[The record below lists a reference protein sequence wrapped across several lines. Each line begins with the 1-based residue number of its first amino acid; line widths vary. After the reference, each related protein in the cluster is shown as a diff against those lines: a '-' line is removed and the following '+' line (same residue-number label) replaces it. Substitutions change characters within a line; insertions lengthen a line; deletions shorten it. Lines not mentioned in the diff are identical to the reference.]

1 MVVKQLVYLLALARE
16 KHFGQAAQRCHV
28 TQPTLSA
35 AIRQLEEELG
45 VPIVERANRFIGFTP
60 EGERVLDHAR
70 RIVADCDAMRQELS
84 EMRQG
89 ASGHLRI
96 GAVPTVLPI
105 MALITGPFAKRH
117 PKVSIAIL
125 SMTSIEIQKGLDEFT
140 IEAGITYLDNEPLA
154 HVKAAPLYREEYV
167 LLTPLGGTLAGGS
180 LAGRHSVS
188 WAEAAALPLC
198 LLTPDMQNRRI
209 VDAAFRA
216 AGSRPVPEIE
226 TNSIINLCSH
236 VSSGRWSAVMPQAL
250 LSLFGLPEKAVALPL
265 IDPPVSQVIGLV
277 IADRDPPL
285 PLARALFAQAPALG
299 LGAAIRQRLP
309 LGAPPSPD
317 RSSG

>member
-70 RIVADCDAMRQELS
+70 RIVADCDAMRQELT

-105 MALITGPFAKRH
+105 MALITGPFAARH

-125 SMTSIEIQKGLDEFT
+125 SMTSVEIQKGLDEFT
-140 IEAGITYLDNEPLA
+140 IEAGVTYLDNEPLA

-167 LLTPLGGTLAGGS
+167 LLTPSEGP

-188 WAEAAALPLC
+188 WAAAAALPLC

-216 AGSRPVPEIE
+216 AGSCPVPEIE

-236 VSSGRWSAVMPQAL
+236 VSSGRWSSVMPQAL
-250 LSLFGLPEKAVALPL
+250 LSLFGLPEKAIALPL
-265 IDPPVSQVIGLV
+265 IDPPVSQAIGLV

-285 PLARALFAQAPALG
+285 PLARALLAQAPALG

-309 LGAPPSPD
+309 LGAPPGRD
-317 RSSG
+317 RSSS

>member
-16 KHFGQAAQRCHV
+16 RHFGAAAERCHV

-84 EMRQG
+84 EIRQG
-89 ASGHLRI
+89 LSGHLRI

-105 MALITGPFAKRH
+105 MALITGPFAAQH
-117 PKVSIAIL
+117 PKVSISVL
-125 SMTSIEIQKGLDEFT
+125 SMTSIEIQKGLDDFS
-140 IEAGITYLDNEPLA
+140 IEAGITYLDNEPIGNA
-154 HVKAAPLYREEYV
+154 RAAALYGEEYL
-167 LLTPLGGTLAGGS
+167 LLTPSGGPFAD
-180 LAGRHSVS
+180 RDSVG
-188 WAEAAALPLC
+188 WAEAASLPLC

-209 VDAAFRA
+209 VDGVFRSV
-216 AGSRPVPEIE
+216 GCQPVPAVE

-236 VSSGRWSAVMPQAL
+236 VSSGLWSSVLPYAL
-250 LSLFGLPEKAVALPL
+250 LSLLGLPEGTKALRLTAPAVTHVMG
-265 IDPPVSQVIGLV
+265 IV
-277 IADRDPPL
+277 IADRDPAL
-285 PLARALFAQAPALG
+285 PLARALFGQAPGLG
-299 LGAAIRQRLP
+299 LEAAIRQRLP
-309 LGAPPSPD
+309 LQAAG
-317 RSSG
+317 